1 MVDGMNMLHRFDL
14 PCNERD
20 IKLIGHSLQKDRQ
33 HMAFRFLTTPERIA
47 VLPVTIP
54 PTISTRVKP
63 TLRKKAT
70 LMFPDA

>member
-1 MVDGMNMLHRFDL
+1 
-14 PCNERD
+14 
-20 IKLIGHSLQKDRQ
+20 
-33 HMAFRFLTTPERIA
+33 MAFRFLTTPERIA